1 MDVHILTK
9 IRLDNIGITL
19 HLVGCACCN
28 DLTEVEHENPISDVH
43 HERHIVFNKDHR
55 NSKLLSDVENE
66 PGHVLGLLEI
76 HTSKAETSNEE
87 YWRLLSETDILVTTT
102 MQVRQPQYDW
112 SWEPQVLFRYTEAL
126 AVGTALVATS
136 VPGLER
142 HLQAGCH
149 YAVYESLED
158 CANVVESLLA
168 SRVERELLANRGHR
182 RLISLVESRCFWSQV
197 DASLGRN
204 SMK

>member
-1 MDVHILTK
+1 MPLSAATLDQLERTKEERPMRDIPVIRFVGLAYSPRIEWLTQLKWIL
-9 IRLDNIGITL
+9 
-19 HLVGCACCN
+19 AQ
-28 DLTEVEHENPISDVH
+28 
-43 HERHIVFNKDHR
+43 RHIH
-55 NSKLLSDVENE
+55 
-66 PGHVLGLLEI
+66 LEL
-76 HTSKAETSNEE
+76 HTSKSETSNEE

-102 MQVRQPQYDW
+102 MQVCQPQYDW

-126 AVGTALVATS
+126 AVGTALVATD

-142 HLQAGCH
+142 HLHAGVH

-158 CANVVESLLA
+158 CADVVEGLLA
-168 SRVERELLANRGHR
+168 SQAKRELLANHGHY
-182 RLISLVESRCFWSQV
+182 RLVSLVESRSFWSQV